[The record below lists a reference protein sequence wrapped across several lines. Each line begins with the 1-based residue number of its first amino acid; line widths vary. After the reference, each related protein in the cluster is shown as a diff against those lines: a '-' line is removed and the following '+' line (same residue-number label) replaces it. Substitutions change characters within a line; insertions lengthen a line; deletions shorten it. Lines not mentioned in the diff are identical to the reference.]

1 MGWPDLLSELVET
14 MMNLVDNLR
23 DALKLSG
30 YSPAANATDLQPYGY
45 SQHHTP
51 AHVAADHERFCN
63 LLIPNG
69 TTEFSNKNSRSK
81 QTWSDKYFERNTKEY
96 DDFR

>member
-14 MMNLVDNLR
+14 MMNLIDKLR
-23 DALKLSG
+23 DALELSG
-30 YSPAANATDLQPYGY
+30 CSPAANATDLQPYGY

-69 TTEFSNKNSRSK
+69 IADHTSI
-81 QTWSDKYFERNTKEY
+81 Q
-96 DDFR
+96 